1 METAFFILLIL
12 VVWISLHNYIG
23 KAVSNTESL
32 KKEITELRKQL
43 EAVRPKAEAMK
54 TVPVEEK
61 VVVEKQEV
69 FPVSP
74 KIKTPSKPKKKARQI
89 NYEKYIG
96 ENLFGKIGILILVIG
111 VGLFVKYAIDRD
123 WINEVFRTAL
133 GFATGIGLLVISG
146 KLRKT
151 YLTFSSLLAGGA
163 FAVFYVTVAMAYHYY
178 GLFSQ
183 ASAFILLI
191 IFTILVTVLSVLYN
205 RRELAIIAL
214 IGGFISP
221 FLVSD
226 GMGSYMV
233 LFVYVS
239 ILNLGMFGLSLYK
252 KWGELPL
259 ICFAATYL
267 ILGGYIWTADLD
279 IARSPQLLHLIL
291 FSSLFYLTF
300 LLPVVSILNTGN
312 NKISHLLLAEV
323 SLNNFIYLFFCL
335 YFFREM
341 QPEQDLKGLFP
352 LGIALV
358 NGAIA
363 FIVSRRLTEN
373 KIIYPALTGLAL
385 TFVSIA
391 IPVQLEG
398 TFITLLWACELVI
411 VLWLFTRFRMVI
423 YEYFSIALLFL
434 TNASYLMDMEN
445 AIMEGGVVP
454 LFANGMFATGI
465 FTGLALLV
473 WCWLMNREKEM
484 FQVANNVL
492 KYSPFNAFALL
503 NGCAILYIAF
513 ILEFLLNV
521 KDSHLSVELAQTFTA
536 AALLALLLCLKKR
549 FPVAVYSGCYA
560 FGLFL
565 SVCLYGICAFAYP
578 DIQEQLAESLKWI
591 SFVIIAVHIWL
602 FAKSYYAVYS
612 FHLKVS
618 NRMTGLLSLLSTVL
632 LVIGVNTFLKEV
644 GYSGE
649 TSAGFSISLIIAG
662 FVEMSLGM
670 RLHQKFLR
678 MVSLLTFGIV
688 LVKLILVDIW
698 LLPTVGKIIIFIILG
713 VILLILSF
721 LYQKLKKVLF
731 EGDGKDMDVEKI

>member
-12 VVWISLHNYIG
+12 VIWISLHGQIG
-23 KAVSNTESL
+23 KAISNTESL
-32 KKEITELRKQL
+32 KKEIAELRKQL
-43 EAVRPKAEAMK
+43 ETARPKAEAVK
-54 TVPVEEK
+54 PVPVEEK
-61 VVVEKQEV
+61 AEVKKQEV
-69 FPVSP
+69 LFVPP
-74 KIKTPSKPKKKARQI
+74 KIERPSKPKKKPRQV

-123 WINEVFRTAL
+123 WINEVFRTVL
-133 GFATGIGLLVISG
+133 GFATGVGLLVISG

-279 IARSPQLLHLIL
+279 IARSPQLVHLIL
-291 FSSLFYLTF
+291 FSTLFYLTF

-341 QPEQDLKGLFP
+341 QPEQNLKGLFP

-358 NGAIA
+358 NGVIA
-363 FIVSRRLTEN
+363 FIVSRRSPEN
-373 KIIYPALTGLAL
+373 KILYPALTGLAL

-391 IPVQLEG
+391 VPVQLEG

-445 AIMEGGVVP
+445 AVTEGGVVP

-465 FTGLALLV
+465 FTGVALLV

-484 FQVANNVL
+484 FQAVNVL
-492 KYSPFNAFALL
+492 KYSPFNAFVLL

-521 KDSHLSVELAQTFTA
+521 KDSHLSMELAQTFTA
-536 AALLALLLCLKKR
+536 AALLALLLCLRKR

-565 SVCLYGICAFAYP
+565 SVCLYGICTFAYP

-602 FAKSYYAVYS
+602 FTKSYYAAYD
-612 FHLKVS
+612 FHQKIS
-618 NRMTGLLSLLSTVL
+618 NPMTGLLSFLSTVL
-632 LVIGVNTFLKEV
+632 LVIGVNIFLKEV

-649 TSAGFSISLIIAG
+649 TSAGFSVSLIIAG

-731 EGDGKDMDVEKI
+731 EADEKNDVIC

>member
-12 VVWISLHNYIG
+12 VIWISLHGQIG
-23 KAVSNTESL
+23 KAISNTESL
-32 KKEITELRKQL
+32 KKEIAELRKQL
-43 EAVRPKAEAMK
+43 ETARPKAEAVK
-54 TVPVEEK
+54 PVPVEEK
-61 VVVEKQEV
+61 AEVKKQEV
-69 FPVSP
+69 LFVPP
-74 KIKTPSKPKKKARQI
+74 KIERPSKPKKKPRQV

-123 WINEVFRTAL
+123 WINEVFRTVL
-133 GFATGIGLLVISG
+133 GFATGVGLLVISG
-146 KLRKT
+146 RLRKT

-163 FAVFYVTVAMAYHYY
+163 FAVFYVTVAMAYH
-178 GLFSQ
+178 
-183 ASAFILLI
+183 
-191 IFTILVTVLSVLYN
+191 

-214 IGGFISP
+214 VGGFISP

-233 LFVYVS
+233 LFIYVS

-279 IARSPQLLHLIL
+279 IARSPQLVHLIL

-341 QPEQDLKGLFP
+341 QPEQNLKGLFP

-358 NGAIA
+358 NGVIA
-363 FIVSRRLTEN
+363 FIVSRRSPEN
-373 KIIYPALTGLAL
+373 KILYPALTGLAL

-391 IPVQLEG
+391 VPVQLEG

-411 VLWLFTRFRMVI
+411 ILWLFTRFRMVI

-445 AIMEGGVVP
+445 AVTEGGVVP

-465 FTGLALLV
+465 FTGVALLV

-484 FQVANNVL
+484 FQAVNVL
-492 KYSPFNAFALL
+492 KYSPFNAFVLL

-521 KDSHLSVELAQTFTA
+521 KDSHLSMELAQTFTA
-536 AALLALLLCLKKR
+536 AALLALLLCLRKR

-565 SVCLYGICAFAYP
+565 SVCLYGICTFAYP

-602 FAKSYYAVYS
+602 FAKCYYAAYD
-612 FHLKVS
+612 FHQKIS
-618 NRMTGLLSLLSTVL
+618 NPMTGLLSFLSTVL
-632 LVIGVNTFLKEV
+632 LVIGVNIFLRKV

-649 TSAGFSISLIIAG
+649 TSAGFSVSLIIAG

-731 EGDGKDMDVEKI
+731 EADEKNDVIC